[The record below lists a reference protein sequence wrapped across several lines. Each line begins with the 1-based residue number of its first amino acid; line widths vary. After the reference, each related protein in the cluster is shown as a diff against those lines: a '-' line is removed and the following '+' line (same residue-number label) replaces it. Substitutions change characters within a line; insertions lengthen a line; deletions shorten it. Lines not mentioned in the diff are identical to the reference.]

1 MLFILEPGHRVMGC
15 LLSKENLKYFS
26 QEELGQLVRQDAQRK
41 KDSEKYLVET
51 EIIHDPWGAGEKI
64 DLKGVDF
71 PEVHGDEKENVSIID
86 LRAAHSAIQNVQNTR
101 SASKHSES
109 QTEPA
114 DGVDFDWDLTDK
126 TDTETQVASV

>member
-1 MLFILEPGHRVMGC
+1 MLVFLEPGHRVMGC
-15 LLSKENLKYFS
+15 LLSKEDLKYLS
-26 QEELGQLVRQDAQRK
+26 QEELGQLVRQEAQRK

-51 EIIHDPWGAGEKI
+51 EIIHDPWGPGEKI
-64 DLKGVDF
+64 DLTGVDF

-86 LRAAHSAIQNVQNTR
+86 LRAAHSAIQNVQN

-126 TDTETQVASV
+126 TDTETQV